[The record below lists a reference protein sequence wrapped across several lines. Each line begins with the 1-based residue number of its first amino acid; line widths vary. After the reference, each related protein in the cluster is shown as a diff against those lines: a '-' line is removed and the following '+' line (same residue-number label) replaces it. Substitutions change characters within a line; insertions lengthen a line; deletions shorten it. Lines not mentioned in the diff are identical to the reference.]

1 MPRYRQSRLRP
12 DYLPGHTDRNLERRK
27 AEKADADRRVQA
39 LGFCPGARV
48 RWQGRTG
55 TLGAKGADPAW
66 WGTHDRLLR
75 VHLVLDASPDG
86 VLREREAALPLC
98 ELELIG

>member
-1 MPRYRQSRLRP
+1 MRRRHNQNLRP
-12 DYLPGHTDRNLERRK
+12 DYLDGHTSRNLERRK

-39 LGFCPGARV
+39 LGFVPGARV

-55 TLGAKGADPAW
+55 TLSEKGADPAW
-66 WGTHDRLLR
+66 WGMKDHLLR
-75 VHLVLDASPDG
+75 VHLVLDEEPG
-86 VLREREAALPLC
+86 RLREREATLPIC